1 MKLGKGALLL
11 LWFLSDIPLPLLHAY
26 RYSGRGGLI
35 AGGQPKRARERKD
48 RGVGWDRKQGRSS
61 RREKR
66 GEDRS
71 ESEMAQQGQKATTYH

>member
-1 MKLGKGALLL
+1 MRTAG
-11 LWFLSDIPLPLLHAY
+11 
-26 RYSGRGGLI
+26 GGLI
-35 AGGQPKRARERKD
+35 AGGQALRAREGKD

-71 ESEMAQQGQKATTYH
+71 ESEMGQQGQKGHYVPLMARD